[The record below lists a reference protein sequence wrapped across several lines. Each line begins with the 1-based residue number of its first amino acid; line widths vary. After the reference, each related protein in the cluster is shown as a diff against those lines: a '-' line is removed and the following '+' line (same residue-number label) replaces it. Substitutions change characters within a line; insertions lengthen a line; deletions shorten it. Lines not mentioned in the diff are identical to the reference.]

1 MDFGLPTSDNKEN
14 MKLAL
19 NTLVYEV
26 GNKGPEESL
35 RSAVKYDFRYIEY
48 AGIRKGNPQTMT
60 AEQKREAIRIVKDN
74 DIHSTQML
82 LVATKD
88 TAHPDKKKR
97 DAVFEYMK
105 TCAEFQMELG
115 GRQLLVCWGGGLYE
129 LGVTPEQSWLYM
141 LENVGRFADWCLDKD
156 LLVGIELDP
165 HVYFICNNTYKLA
178 KAVEDIGLPNV
189 YPNIDVGHL
198 VITRE
203 GPEQLEKLKDR
214 LVHVHLSETESFA
227 HTNSILGTGAVPFR
241 QYVDKCIELGIEEN
255 CAKLGEPCVAG
266 IEMGSEASGGFV
278 ENPDYWVEE
287 SLKFLEKE
295 LPHVTR

>member
-1 MDFGLPTSDNKEN
+1 

-35 RSAVKYDFRYIEY
+35 RAAAKYGFKYIEY
-48 AGIRKGNPQTMT
+48 AGIRKGNPLTMSR
-60 AEQKREAIRIVKDN
+60 EQRDEAVKIVKDN
-74 DIHSTQML
+74 GIHSTQML
-82 LVATKD
+82 MVATKD
-88 TAHPDKKKR
+88 TAHPDPKKR
-97 DAVFEYMK
+97 DAVFDYMK
-105 TCAEFQMELG
+105 ACADFQMELG

-129 LGVTPEQSWLYM
+129 LGTPPEQSWMYM
-141 LENVGRFADWCLDKD
+141 LENVRRFAEWGLDKD

-189 YPNIDVGHL
+189 YPNVDVGHL

-203 GPEQLEKLKDR
+203 EPEQLEKLKSR
-214 LVHVHLSETESFA
+214 ILHVHLSETESFA

-241 QYVDKCIELGIEEN
+241 KYVDKCLELGIEDN
-255 CAKLGEPCVAG
+255 CAKQGEPCVAG

-278 ENPDYWVEE
+278 EDPDHWVEE

-295 LPHVTR
+295 LPHVSR

>member
-1 MDFGLPTSDNKEN
+1 

-35 RSAVKYDFRYIEY
+35 RAAVKYGFRYIEY
-48 AGIRKGNPQTMT
+48 AGIRKGNPLTMS
-60 AEQKREAIRIVKDN
+60 AEQRKEAVRIVKDN
-74 DIHSTQML
+74 GIHSTQML
-82 LVATKD
+82 MVATKD

-97 DAVFEYMK
+97 DAVFDYMK
-105 TCAEFQMELG
+105 ACADYQLELG

-129 LGVTPEQSWLYM
+129 LGVSPEQSWLYM
-141 LENVGRFADWCLDKD
+141 LENVGRFADWCLDKN

-178 KAVEDIGLPNV
+178 KAMEDLNLPNL

-203 GPEQLEKLKDR
+203 EPEQLEKLKNR
-214 LVHVHLSETESFA
+214 MLHVHLSETESFA

-241 QYVDKCIELGIEEN
+241 QYVDKCLELGIEEN
-255 CAKLGEPCVAG
+255 CARLGEPCVAG

-278 ENPDYWVEE
+278 ENPDFWVEE